1 MFYKIGKEAE
11 YEESHTINLNE
22 VLYVNI
28 SCIRQDV
35 IYICFKNGVKLDV
48 NCGSTK
54 EGLKTYNEITNKLI
68 NLNN

>member
-11 YEESHTINLNE
+11 YEGSHTINLNE

-28 SCIRQDV
+28 SCIHQNV
-35 IYICFKNGVKLDV
+35 IYICFKNGVNLNVDCV
-48 NCGSTK
+48 NKK

>member
-1 MFYKIGKEAE
+1 MFYKIGKETK

-22 VLYVNI
+22 ILYVKI
-28 SCIRQDV
+28 SCIRQDI
-35 IYICFKNGVKLDV
+35 IYIYFKNGGELDI

-54 EGLKTYNEITNKLI
+54 EGLKTYNEITNKVI